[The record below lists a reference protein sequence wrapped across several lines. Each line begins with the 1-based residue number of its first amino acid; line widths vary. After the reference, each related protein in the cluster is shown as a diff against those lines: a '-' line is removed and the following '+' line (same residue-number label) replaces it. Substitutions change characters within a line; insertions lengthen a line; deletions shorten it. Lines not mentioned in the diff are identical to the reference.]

1 MKMRKIHLGFPIFD
15 EEMKVAALDALENDR
30 YVLGEN
36 VWRFEEEFARYVKT
50 EYAVSISSGTHA
62 LQFALI
68 ACGVKQG
75 VSVMTSTASF
85 VASANVVIHA
95 GGKPIFAD
103 IDPLTCNID
112 PNDLVERLTQDT
124 AVLLPVHLYG
134 YPAEM
139 DELMAI
145 AEERKLYVVE
155 DACQAHGAEYEN
167 KKVGG
172 IGDVG
177 CFSFY
182 PSKNMT
188 VLGDGGMIVT
198 DNKEIADAISKLRD
212 AGRIN
217 KYEHDEIGYT
227 ARLNSVNAAIGRVQL
242 RRLDEWNEKRRN
254 IAKQYVK
261 ELREL
266 EDLIKLPPLGSSR
279 IRPVFHL
286 FVIRTV
292 RRDALKSWLEKSG
305 IGCGVHYP
313 IPIHLQP
320 VYRRLYGFKEGDFPV
335 SEMWGNTCLSLPMHP
350 RLEADDVRFICE
362 QIKAFYNR
370 IA

>member
-1 MKMRKIHLGFPIFD
+1 MRRIHLGFPTLD

-36 VWRFEEEFARYVKT
+36 VWKFEEEFAKYVET

-62 LQFALI
+62 LHFALI

-75 VSVMTSTASF
+75 VSVMTSAFSF

-95 GGKPIFAD
+95 GGKPILAD

-112 PNDLVERLTQDT
+112 PNDLVRRLALNT

-134 YPAEM
+134 FPAEM
-139 DELMAI
+139 DELMDI

-155 DACQAHGAEYEN
+155 DACQAHGAEYKK
-167 KKVGG
+167 KKVGA

-182 PSKNMT
+182 PSKNMS

-198 DNKEIADAISKLRD
+198 NNKEIADASSKLRD
-212 AGRIN
+212 AGRIT

-227 ARLNSVNAAIGRVQL
+227 ARLNS
-242 RRLDEWNEKRRN
+242 
-254 IAKQYVK
+254 
-261 ELREL
+261 ELMEL
-266 EDLIKLPPLGSSR
+266 GDLIKLPPLGSSC

-286 FVIRTV
+286 FVIKTIH
-292 RRDALKSWLEKSG
+292 RDALKSWLEKSG
-305 IGCGVHYP
+305 IESGVHYP

-335 SEMWGNTCLSLPMHP
+335 SEDLAETCLSLPMHP
-350 RLEADDVRFICE
+350 HLEDDDVRFICE

-370 IA
+370 VS